1 MKQKV
6 AVGIKIILT
15 IALIITCLW
24 LLQRLLV
31 PKYVD
36 GIIEGAFIAEYYE
49 EENKD
54 FDVLMIGDCEF
65 YENFSPMVLWE
76 EYGIHSFIRGS
87 ADQYVWQSYYLL
99 EDALRYDTP
108 KVVLF
113 NVLSMHI
120 PESKSEAYNRM
131 SLEGMEWSMS
141 KVNAIRASMTEE
153 EHFLDYVF
161 PILRY
166 HSRWNELTSGDIK
179 YMFHKKTVSH
189 NGYYMRMETK
199 PVTVLPPAKP
209 LADYN
214 FGEKPWYYLE
224 KMVKLCEENG
234 IELVLVKAPS
244 LYPHWYEE
252 WDRQIV
258 DFAAEHELSYI
269 NFLDATE
276 EIGLDY
282 TTDTCDAGLHL
293 NLYGATKLSTY
304 FGKILAE
311 EFGVPDRRGEADLVT
326 AWEKKKQ
333 AYEEEIKTQKEKYGI
348 E

>member
-1 MKQKV
+1 M
-6 AVGIKIILT
+6 
-15 IALIITCLW
+15 
-24 LLQRLLV
+24 
-31 PKYVD
+31 
-36 GIIEGAFIAEYYE
+36 
-49 EENKD
+49 
-54 FDVLMIGDCEF
+54 
-65 YENFSPMVLWE
+65 
-76 EYGIHSFIRGS
+76 
-87 ADQYVWQSYYLL
+87 
-99 EDALRYDTP
+99 
-108 KVVLF
+108 
-113 NVLSMHI
+113 
-120 PESKSEAYNRM
+120 
-131 SLEGMEWSMS
+131 
-141 KVNAIRASMTEE
+141 
-153 EHFLDYVF
+153 
-161 PILRY
+161 
-166 HSRWNELTSGDIK
+166 
-179 YMFHKKTVSH
+179 
-189 NGYYMRMETK
+189 
-199 PVTVLPPAKP
+199 
-209 LADYN
+209 
-214 FGEKPWYYLE
+214 
-224 KMVKLCEENG
+224 KLCEENG